1 MYDVLSVCELLSEA
15 GDNVARKTGGD
26 AKYHRA
32 VHKMILF

>member
-15 GDNVARKTGGD
+15 GDYIVGKTGGD
-26 AKYHRA
+26 TKYHRT